1 MLNLCTKCTVL
12 IRDVIWLNE
21 TYSEYLSRKENT
33 KENTYILQDEEGSY
47 NWDNVKMDPVKTE
60 NLKTEENVKSEKYY
74 RAEEEVQ
81 KTTKTVFFAK
91 QENIAK

>member
-1 MLNLCTKCTVL
+1 MLLGYAQNHNGGTYHMLNLCTKCTVL

-47 NWDNVKMDPVKTE
+47 NWDNVKMDPVTTEFKTE
-60 NLKTEENVKSEKYY
+60 KVKTE
-74 RAEEEVQ
+74 
-81 KTTKTVFFAK
+81 
-91 QENIAK
+91 